1 MAPFLAPILPSG
13 VQCSHESFPPP
24 AQSPVPPRPAAR
36 GAERAPRRCRL
47 SAPPDL
53 GPAPDFDLTDTA
65 GRTVRLSDYAGQ
77 RHVVLVFNRGFS

>member
-1 MAPFLAPILPSG
+1 
-13 VQCSHESFPPP
+13 
-24 AQSPVPPRPAAR
+24 
-36 GAERAPRRCRL
+36 L